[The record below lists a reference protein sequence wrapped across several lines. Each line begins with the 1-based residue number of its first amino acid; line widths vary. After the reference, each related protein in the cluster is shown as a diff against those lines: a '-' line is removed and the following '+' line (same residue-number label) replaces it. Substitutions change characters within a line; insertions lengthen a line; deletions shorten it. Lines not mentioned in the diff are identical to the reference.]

1 MTNSYAHRLEVSA
14 RIAES
19 QRMLEEMEDKSSI
32 EHADAAVGMDQG
44 GNVVVYLARDGGGY
58 DKRNPI
64 QVICA
69 KQTVQGCPGYH
80 GTVAFVRR

>member
-1 MTNSYAHRLEVSA
+1 MTSSYARRLEIAA

-19 QRMLEEMEDKSSI
+19 QRMLEAMEDKSSI
-32 EHADAAVGMDQG
+32 EYADASVGIDHD
-44 GNVVVYLARDGGGY
+44 GNVVVHPAREGGGY

-64 QVICA
+64 RVVCA